1 MSNELVRR
9 GQIAELKQAI
19 MELPDALSDF
29 TEQTFH
35 HFAHGVYGREFWMPQ
50 GQVVIGKIHRYPCIN
65 IFVKGKVVVTSSTD
79 DVPPG
84 TIIEPGNVWVSKP
97 GTQRAVYALEDSIW
111 FTAHPN
117 PDNGED
123 LVAIEEHLI
132 LKDFEALEQQT

>member
-1 MSNELVRR
+1 MSNEVVRR
-9 GQIAELKQAI
+9 AQIAELKQALT
-19 MELPDALSDF
+19 ELPDAITDF
-29 TEQTFH
+29 TEQTLH
-35 HFAHGVYGREFWMPQ
+35 HFAHGVYGREFWMPK
-50 GQVVIGKIHRYPCIN
+50 GQVVVGKIHRFPCLN

-84 TIIEPGNVWVSKP
+84 TIIEAGSVWVSKP

-123 LVAIEEHLI
+123 LLVIEDALI
-132 LKDFEALEQQT
+132 VKDFEELEHQE